1 MAEHIYEKEAL
12 INRLE
17 SYLGKTFEMIDNK
30 GMFEHVQ
37 DINLQKGIA
46 GAVVEQCIF
55 EYPHYSRQ
63 EADLIIVEGDKYI
76 KTELKTTG
84 LLIQKAPKKHYI
96 AKEPMSITA
105 VGVYD
110 LAEQEFETSHFW
122 EKLEHMLIIY
132 YHYSAKHAVSAYD
145 YKDFQMVGY
154 EFHEFSNEDIEI
166 LKNDWENV
174 RSLCK
179 EIISHHPG
187 EKNKEWKAAV
197 KKEYI
202 DVHTQLRRVLSYI
215 DLAPKF
221 PPRFR
226 LKKPMVSSIIAKHF
240 GYDLEQLPGKYMSVS
255 DIDAKC
261 KELTDKYAGKSIRQL
276 SRTLGL
282 EVKEEKDLEQ
292 KGIAEKI
299 VVSMFGGKAKKLN
312 QIALFEK
319 FGLIGKT
326 ITFTSNGGRTEDMK
340 LYHVDFEEMLRDT
353 IIDDNGDKRQ
363 IMFEDSDMYGYF
375 ADHELL
381 CIIFKE
387 STPNDTKKDSSKL
400 LASNIFVGFKRIVF
414 SEEFIN
420 TTVKKLWEDTRDKI
434 KNHKLIDV
442 VQKSKNGSIVF
453 LKNGEISTAPNFLK
467 GSDNDVFLRGSGQDS
482 ALVHK
487 TECVNGICMLPQY
500 VWIKGLAVVNE
511 LNQTPEI

>member
-1 MAEHIYEKEAL
+1 
-12 INRLE
+12 
-17 SYLGKTFEMIDNK
+17 
-30 GMFEHVQ
+30 
-37 DINLQKGIA
+37 
-46 GAVVEQCIF
+46 
-55 EYPHYSRQ
+55 
-63 EADLIIVEGDKYI
+63 
-76 KTELKTTG
+76 
-84 LLIQKAPKKHYI
+84 
-96 AKEPMSITA
+96 
-105 VGVYD
+105 
-110 LAEQEFETSHFW
+110 
-122 EKLEHMLIIY
+122 MLIIY
-132 YHYSAKHAVSAYD
+132 NHYSAYHAVSAYD

-381 CIIFKE
+381 SIIF
-387 STPNDTKKDSSKL
+387 
-400 LASNIFVGFKRIVF
+400 
-414 SEEFIN
+414 
-420 TTVKKLWEDTRDKI
+420 
-434 KNHKLIDV
+434 
-442 VQKSKNGSIVF
+442 
-453 LKNGEISTAPNFLK
+453 
-467 GSDNDVFLRGSGQDS
+467 
-482 ALVHK
+482 
-487 TECVNGICMLPQY
+487 
-500 VWIKGLAVVNE
+500 
-511 LNQTPEI
+511 